1 MTAVNGEKIPVT
13 VGELAKQ
20 QAKTVAG
27 AAGASI
33 GGMVLFGPVGLVG
46 GAFVKGAQVT
56 IPAGSNTYVQVL
68 EDTTVQGIVLQGA
81 STAGVQAV
89 PANEEE
95 REDKLDTVDKPAVSE
110 KKTDKADDKKAVE
123 KEGDDKADAETEKTL
138 AADEKK
144 DADVKDADKK
154 ANSHND
160 EDAEYDE
167 DEDVDLDL
175 AEE

>member
-1 MTAVNGEKIPVT
+1 MRTGWEIPKSIIDAIEAVCAYSFAWKEK
-13 VGELAKQ
+13 
-20 QAKTVAG
+20 
-27 AAGASI
+27 
-33 GGMVLFGPVGLVG
+33 
-46 GAFVKGAQVT
+46 
-56 IPAGSNTYVQVL
+56 
-68 EDTTVQGIVLQGA
+68 
-81 STAGVQAV
+81 
-89 PANEEE
+89 
-95 REDKLDTVDKPAVSE
+95 RR
-110 KKTDKADDKKAVE
+110 KAVE

>member
-1 MTAVNGEKIPVT
+1 MT
-13 VGELAKQ
+13 
-20 QAKTVAG
+20 
-27 AAGASI
+27 S
-33 GGMVLFGPVGLVG
+33 
-46 GAFVKGAQVT
+46 
-56 IPAGSNTYVQVL
+56 PAGSNTYVQVL
-68 EDTTVQGIVLQGA
+68 EATTVQGIVRHAA
-81 STAGVQAV
+81 STAGVQAG
-89 PANEEE
+89 PASEEE

>member
-1 MTAVNGEKIPVT
+1 M
-13 VGELAKQ
+13 
-20 QAKTVAG
+20 
-27 AAGASI
+27 
-33 GGMVLFGPVGLVG
+33 
-46 GAFVKGAQVT
+46 T

-89 PANEEE
+89 PASEEE

-144 DADVKDADKK
+144 DADKK